1 MLDLHAAPPATV
13 TRLLLVII
21 FSTCLATHTAA
32 FASSKTVLSSPVITA
47 VGRQQYTSLH
57 RHTIETSKNNH
68 LRLRRDGL
76 AMSSATTAMA
86 AIPIADSAFWIGF
99 YGLLQVTL
107 WIKIMTIRSVQSQS
121 THQLQSLASS
131 QDIRNLRA
139 TRAHGNY
146 TENAPIFS
154 LLLLVVDALNV
165 VPKLVVNA
173 LGSLFFFGRVFHM
186 IGLWKF
192 EGSTLGRMMGAICTM
207 LSLILGSC
215 LSIYSA
221 GQVMEGGFGG
231 GAVKGRLGIIAMIV
245 AAGTSFAG
253 IIVEK
258 QKE

>member
-1 MLDLHAAPPATV
+1 
-13 TRLLLVII
+13 
-21 FSTCLATHTAA
+21 
-32 FASSKTVLSSPVITA
+32 
-47 VGRQQYTSLH
+47 
-57 RHTIETSKNNH
+57 
-68 LRLRRDGL
+68 
-76 AMSSATTAMA
+76 
-86 AIPIADSAFWIGF
+86 
-99 YGLLQVTL
+99 
-107 WIKIMTIRSVQSQS
+107 MTIRAVQPKS
-121 THQLQSLASS
+121 THQLQNLASS

-165 VPKLVVNA
+165 VPKLVLNA

-186 IGLWKF
+186 MGLWKF
-192 EGSTLGRMMGAICTM
+192 EGSTLGRMIGAVCTM

-231 GAVKGRLGIIAMIV
+231 GAVKGRLGIIAMIF

>member
-1 MLDLHAAPPATV
+1 MV
-13 TRLLLVII
+13 
-21 FSTCLATHTAA
+21 
-32 FASSKTVLSSPVITA
+32 
-47 VGRQQYTSLH
+47 
-57 RHTIETSKNNH
+57 
-68 LRLRRDGL
+68 
-76 AMSSATTAMA
+76 
-86 AIPIADSAFWIGF
+86 
-99 YGLLQVTL
+99 
-107 WIKIMTIRSVQSQS
+107 KIMTIRAVQPKS
-121 THQLQSLASS
+121 THQLQNLASS

-165 VPKLVVNA
+165 VPKLLVNA

-186 IGLWKF
+186 MGLWKF
-192 EGSTLGRMMGAICTM
+192 EGSTVGRMIGAVRTM

-231 GAVKGRLGIIAMIV
+231 GAVKGRLGIIAMIF